1 VTDSSSLERGVL
13 VDGDLFLKAAR
24 HQSLPERVDA
34 VLRHGGTRR
43 YLSVVSMWQLQ
54 LRERAGLAMLPHPV
68 AEMLQSERLLLGLE
82 SLPLQEEC
90 LVHLHQL
97 RDLDLGP
104 WDQLLICQALQHRLQ
119 LLSDRPIFRALS
131 LRSLPLEVVF

>member
-1 VTDSSSLERGVL
+1 MADPLPKDRGVL

-24 HQSLPERVDA
+24 HLPLPERAEV
-34 VLRHGGTRR
+34 VLRQAETRR
-43 YLSVVSMWQLQ
+43 YLSVVSLWQLQ
-54 LRERAGLAMLPHPV
+54 LRERAGLATLPHPV
-68 AEMLQSERLLLGLE
+68 AEMLQNERLLLGLE

-104 WDQLLICQALQHRLQ
+104 WDQLLVCQALQHGLQ
-119 LLSDRPIFRALS
+119 LLSDRPIFRALP
-131 LRSLPLEVVF
+131 LRSLPLDVVF